1 MTDTRTLPATKPQ
14 PSRWVQT
21 DRASHEAW
29 ARLSASN
36 PKAGALLHLLAARV
50 GDNNAVVVSHKTL
63 AELLGVRSI
72 TTIKT
77 AITALVSGNWIEVR
91 RIGENG
97 TVNAYV
103 LNDRVVWSGPR
114 EGLRYS
120 LFSATVVVS
129 DSEQPDRDTLGKQ
142 EPLRRLPPIGE
153 RQLPHG
159 DGLPPPSQPFLD
171 GIEPDLPATEQQ
183 NLDPVMQEELSQ
195 LVIGLGNRLRA
206 PDASPPDDAT
216 DI

>member
-1 MTDTRTLPATKPQ
+1 MIRRPPRSTRTDTLFPYTTLC
-14 PSRWVQT
+14 
-21 DRASHEAW
+21 
-29 ARLSASN
+29 
-36 PKAGALLHLLAARV
+36 
-50 GDNNAVVVSHKTL
+50 
-63 AELLGVRSI
+63 RS
-72 TTIKT
+72 
-77 AITALVSGNWIEVR
+77 
-91 RIGENG
+91 
-97 TVNAYV
+97 
-103 LNDRVVWSGPR
+103 PR

-183 NLDPVMQEELSQ
+183 NLDPAMQEELSQ
-195 LVIGLGNRLRA
+195 LVIGLGNR
-206 PDASPPDDAT
+206 
-216 DI
+216 

>member
-1 MTDTRTLPATKPQ
+1 MFALPSVSRWGCAER
-14 PSRWVQT
+14 PSRPGRPLPTRCFTARDPIFFFSSRRRHTRCALVTGVQT
-21 DRASHEAW
+21 C
-29 ARLSASN
+29 
-36 PKAGALLHLLAARV
+36 ALPIA
-50 GDNNAVVVSHKTL
+50 
-63 AELLGVRSI
+63 
-72 TTIKT
+72 
-77 AITALVSGNWIEVR
+77 
-91 RIGENG
+91 
-97 TVNAYV
+97 
-103 LNDRVVWSGPR
+103 GPR

-183 NLDPVMQEELSQ
+183 N
-195 LVIGLGNRLRA
+195 
-206 PDASPPDDAT
+206 
-216 DI
+216 

>member
-1 MTDTRTLPATKPQ
+1 MFFSTRRRHTRCALVTG
-14 PSRWVQT
+14 VQT
-21 DRASHEAW
+21 CALPIS
-29 ARLSASN
+29 LS
-36 PKAGALLHLLAARV
+36 
-50 GDNNAVVVSHKTL
+50 
-63 AELLGVRSI
+63 ELLSVRSI

-159 DGLPPPSQPFLD
+159 DGLPP
-171 GIEPDLPATEQQ
+171 
-183 NLDPVMQEELSQ
+183 
-195 LVIGLGNRLRA
+195 
-206 PDASPPDDAT
+206 
-216 DI
+216 

>member
-1 MTDTRTLPATKPQ
+1 MRRRPPRSTLTDTLFPYTTLF
-14 PSRWVQT
+14 
-21 DRASHEAW
+21 
-29 ARLSASN
+29 
-36 PKAGALLHLLAARV
+36 
-50 GDNNAVVVSHKTL
+50 
-63 AELLGVRSI
+63 RS
-72 TTIKT
+72 
-77 AITALVSGNWIEVR
+77 EVR

-171 GIEPDLPATEQQ
+171 
-183 NLDPVMQEELSQ
+183 
-195 LVIGLGNRLRA
+195 
-206 PDASPPDDAT
+206 
-216 DI
+216 

>member
-1 MTDTRTLPATKPQ
+1 MIRRPPRSTRTDTLVPYTPLF
-14 PSRWVQT
+14 
-21 DRASHEAW
+21 
-29 ARLSASN
+29 
-36 PKAGALLHLLAARV
+36 
-50 GDNNAVVVSHKTL
+50 
-63 AELLGVRSI
+63 RS
-72 TTIKT
+72 
-77 AITALVSGNWIEVR
+77 
-91 RIGENG
+91 
-97 TVNAYV
+97 
-103 LNDRVVWSGPR
+103 
-114 EGLRYS
+114 
-120 LFSATVVVS
+120 
-129 DSEQPDRDTLGKQ
+129 DTLGKQ

-183 NLDPVMQEELSQ
+183 NLDPAMQEELSQ

>member
-1 MTDTRTLPATKPQ
+1 MFFVSSRRRHTRCALVTG
-14 PSRWVQT
+14 VQT
-21 DRASHEAW
+21 C
-29 ARLSASN
+29 
-36 PKAGALLHLLAARV
+36 ALPI
-50 GDNNAVVVSHKTL
+50 
-63 AELLGVRSI
+63 LGVRSI

-159 DGLPPPSQPFLD
+159 DGL
-171 GIEPDLPATEQQ
+171 
-183 NLDPVMQEELSQ
+183 
-195 LVIGLGNRLRA
+195 
-206 PDASPPDDAT
+206 
-216 DI
+216 

>member
-1 MTDTRTLPATKPQ
+1 MIRRPPRSTRNDTLFPYTTLFR
-14 PSRWVQT
+14 S
-21 DRASHEAW
+21 
-29 ARLSASN
+29 
-36 PKAGALLHLLAARV
+36 
-50 GDNNAVVVSHKTL
+50 VSHKTL

-142 EPLRRLPPIGE
+142 
-153 RQLPHG
+153 
-159 DGLPPPSQPFLD
+159 
-171 GIEPDLPATEQQ
+171 
-183 NLDPVMQEELSQ
+183 
-195 LVIGLGNRLRA
+195 
-206 PDASPPDDAT
+206 
-216 DI
+216 

>member
-1 MTDTRTLPATKPQ
+1 MSRRPPRSTRTDTRFPHTTLF
-14 PSRWVQT
+14 
-21 DRASHEAW
+21 
-29 ARLSASN
+29 
-36 PKAGALLHLLAARV
+36 
-50 GDNNAVVVSHKTL
+50 
-63 AELLGVRSI
+63 RS
-72 TTIKT
+72 
-77 AITALVSGNWIEVR
+77 
-91 RIGENG
+91 
-97 TVNAYV
+97 
-103 LNDRVVWSGPR
+103 
-114 EGLRYS
+114 
-120 LFSATVVVS
+120 
-129 DSEQPDRDTLGKQ
+129 DRDTLGKQ

-183 NLDPVMQEELSQ
+183 NLDPAMQEELSQ

>member
-1 MTDTRTLPATKPQ
+1 MSPSF
-14 PSRWVQT
+14 PSRRF
-21 DRASHEAW
+21 D
-29 ARLSASN
+29 
-36 PKAGALLHLLAARV
+36 ALCP
-50 GDNNAVVVSHKTL
+50 
-63 AELLGVRSI
+63 
-72 TTIKT
+72 
-77 AITALVSGNWIEVR
+77 
-91 RIGENG
+91 
-97 TVNAYV
+97 VNTYL

-120 LFSATVVVS
+120 RFSATVVVS
-129 DSEQPDRDTLGKQ
+129 DSEQPDRDTVGKQ
-142 EPLRRLPPIGE
+142 EPRRRLPPIGE

-159 DGLPPPSQPFLD
+159 DGLPPPSQPCLD

-183 NLDPVMQEELSQ
+183 NLDPAMQEELFQ